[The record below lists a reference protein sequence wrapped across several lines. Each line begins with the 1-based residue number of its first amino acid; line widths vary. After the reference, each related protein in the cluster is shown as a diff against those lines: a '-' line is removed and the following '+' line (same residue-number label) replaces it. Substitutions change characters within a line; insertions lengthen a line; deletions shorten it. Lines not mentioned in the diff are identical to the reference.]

1 MICRGM
7 QINPYNFPEATLI
20 EALHKDEGEDFSD
33 TIVAELPQKFTAEMW
48 IQWDWLTSYG
58 QIWSQEKQAQLM
70 TLPGKKSM
78 LHP

>member
-1 MICRGM
+1 VIDC
-7 QINPYNFPEATLI
+7 FT
-20 EALHKDEGEDFSD
+20 LHKDEGEDFSD
-33 TIVAELPQKFTAEMW
+33 TIVVELPQKFKAEMW